1 MSESEALHK
10 IRPTAPR
17 WTHMALHVNDIEA
30 SIEWYEK
37 YTHLRVLARNQDDD
51 GKGVWLGDSSE
62 DAGRPFVLVLAQFFE
77 GHDPF
82 APAVHAV
89 LAPFAHIG
97 IEVPTKE
104 MVDEY
109 AATADADGHLALGP
123 LQLPDPVGY
132 VCFIRDPDGNL
143 VEFSWDQGV
152 YEKALEVWG
161 EGKKES

>member
-1 MSESEALHK
+1 MADNEATHK
-10 IRPTAPR
+10 IRPTEQR
-17 WTHMALHVNDIEA
+17 RTHMALHVNDIEA

-37 YTHLRVLARNQDDD
+37 YTHLKVLARNEDDD
-51 GKGVWLGDSSE
+51 GKGVWLGDGTESH
-62 DAGRPFVLVLAQFFE
+62 RPFILVLAQFFE

-109 AATADADGHLALGP
+109 AARAKENDFLALGP
-123 LQLPDPVGY
+123 LQMPAPVGY

-161 EGKKES
+161 KDKDSA